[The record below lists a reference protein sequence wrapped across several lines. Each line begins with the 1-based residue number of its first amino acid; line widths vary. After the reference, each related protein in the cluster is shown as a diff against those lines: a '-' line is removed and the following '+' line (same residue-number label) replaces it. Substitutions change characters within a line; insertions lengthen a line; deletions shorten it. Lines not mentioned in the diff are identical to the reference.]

1 MATLSVR
8 NLPDEIQAVLR
19 QRAAQAGLSM
29 EAEVRNILIRAC
41 TSQPPN
47 GERLQAV
54 LSNIQRWS
62 RQLPNITAVSYSAV
76 DDFLAERRREGAKEG
91 AKEW

>member
-8 NLPDEIQAVLR
+8 NLPDEIQTILR
-19 QRAAQAGLSM
+19 QRAARAGVSM
-29 EAEVRNILIRAC
+29 EAEVRRILIQAC

-47 GERLQAV
+47 GERLQTV

-62 RQLPNITAVSYSAV
+62 RQLPGMAASHSAV
-76 DDFLAERRREGAKEG
+76 DDFLAERRRESAN
-91 AKEW
+91 EWSC

>member
-8 NLPDEIQAVLR
+8 NLPDEVQAILR
-19 QRAAQAGLSM
+19 QRAAQAGVSM

-41 TSQPPN
+41 TAQPPD
-47 GERLQAV
+47 GKGLSGV
-54 LSNIQRWS
+54 LANIQRWS
-62 RQLPNITAVSYSAV
+62 RQLPGIAASHSAV
-76 DDFLAERRREGAKEG
+76 DDFLAERRRES

>member
-8 NLPDEIQAVLR
+8 NLPDEVQFALR
-19 QRAAQAGLSM
+19 QRAAQAGVSM

-41 TSQPPN
+41 TALPSG
-47 GERLQAV
+47 GERLSGV
-54 LSNIQRWS
+54 LANIQRWS
-62 RQLPNITAVSYSAV
+62 RQLPGMAASDSAV
-76 DDFLAERRREGAKEG
+76 DDFLAERRRER